1 MNQVGKKLNCIL
13 LIDDDYATNLYHR
26 MIIEDANC
34 THKVI
39 VKSSAIDALE
49 YFKSPFNEDNPRP
62 NLVFLD
68 INMPKMTGW
77 EFLDEYKKLSKEQ
90 QAENIIV
97 MLSTSSHPDDL
108 QRAEDNPFVKEYRGK
123 PLSEEILE
131 ELVMKYWSYEV
142 EV

>member
-1 MNQVGKKLNCIL
+1 MKKKLNCIL
-13 LIDDDYATNLYHR
+13 LIDDDYGTNLYHK
-26 MIIEDANC
+26 MVIEDADC
-34 THKVI
+34 AHKII

-49 YFKSPFNEDNPRP
+49 YFKTPFDEENPRP

-77 EFLDEYKKLSKEQ
+77 EFLEEYKKLSTEQ

-108 QRAEDNPFVKEYRGK
+108 KRADENPIIKEYRGK
-123 PLSEEILE
+123 PLSEDILH
-131 ELVMKYWSYEV
+131 ELVNKYWPSQV
-142 EV
+142 EAE

>member
-1 MNQVGKKLNCIL
+1 MSHVGKKLNCIL

-26 MIIEDANC
+26 MVIQDANC

-39 VKSSAIDALE
+39 VKSSAIEALE
-49 YFKSPFNEDNPRP
+49 YFKSPFDENNPRP

-77 EFLDEYKKLSKEQ
+77 EFLEEYKKLSTEQ

-97 MLSTSSHPDDL
+97 MLSTSSHPEDL
-108 QRAEDNPFVKEYRGK
+108 RRAEENPLVKEYRGK
-123 PLSEEILE
+123 PLTEEILN
-131 ELVMKYWSYEV
+131 ELVAKYWSSEV